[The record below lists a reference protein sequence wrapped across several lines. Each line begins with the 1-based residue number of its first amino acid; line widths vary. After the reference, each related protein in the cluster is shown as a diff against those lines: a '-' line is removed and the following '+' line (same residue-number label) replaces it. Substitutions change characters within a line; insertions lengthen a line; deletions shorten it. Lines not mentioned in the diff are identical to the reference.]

1 MEPAKRII
9 VNTIAQYTK
18 AIINI
23 CLSLYS
29 TRLILHALNVSD
41 YGIYSVVGG
50 VVAMLGFLTNAL
62 VITTQRYISY
72 YHGAGKTDY
81 ISKVFANSLLLHIT
95 IGAIIVAALLILRH
109 WIVFSILNIETT
121 RIQAANI
128 VYIITVGMLFITII
142 TAPYKALFIARENIV
157 YISLVEICDGILKLI
172 IAISISYIPIDRLI
186 TYAWAMAG
194 VLCLNLMAYIIYA
207 QTHFNESCVI
217 IRPKHID
224 KQCIKQL
231 IGFIGWTSYGM
242 GAIACRNQGTGII
255 LNHFFGTVINAAYGI
270 SFQVYGAI
278 SFIATSILNA
288 MNPQILKAEGG
299 NDRSSMLRLASLES
313 KYSTAFMAMISVPI
327 MLEMPS
333 ILDFW
338 LKNVPDHTVTF
349 CRFVILAFLCD
360 QLTIGLNVANQA
372 LGKIKTYTLITFTPK
387 LLLLPLFYLILARGG
402 TILTIM
408 WIYTAVELLVA
419 LIRIPYI
426 SKTAGLSP
434 SRFIKETIIP
444 LLPLCIALTGIGE
457 LCVNFI
463 NIQYRFII
471 TIALSVI
478 GGLVAGWF
486 FSTNDKEKEFIRN
499 LLNKK
504 FTPRAKH

>member
-9 VNTIAQYTK
+9 INTIAQYTK

-81 ISKVFANSLLLHIT
+81 ISKIFANSLFLHIT
-95 IGAIIVAALLILRH
+95 IGVVIGSALLVCRQ
-109 WIVFSILNIETT
+109 WIVFDVLNIETA
-121 RIQAANI
+121 RLQAADT
-128 VYIITVGMLFITII
+128 VYIITVAMLFITII

-157 YISLVEICDGILKLI
+157 YISVVEIFDGVLKLV
-172 IAISISYIPIDRLI
+172 IAICISYITIDRLI

-194 VLCLNLMAYIIYA
+194 VLSLNLIAYVAYA
-207 QTHFNESCVI
+207 KLHFQESCI
-217 IRPKHID
+217 IIKPKQID
-224 KQCIKQL
+224 RQCIKQL
-231 IGFIGWTSYGM
+231 VGFIGWTSYGM

-299 NDRSSMLRLASLES
+299 NHREDMLRLAGLES
-313 KYSTAFMAMISVPI
+313 KYSTAFMAMISIPI
-327 MLEMPS
+327 MIEMPA
-333 ILDFW
+333 ILSFW
-338 LKNVPDHTVTF
+338 LKDVPDHTATF
-349 CRFVILAFLCD
+349 CRFIILAFLFD
-360 QLTIGLNVANQA
+360 QITIGLNVANQA
-372 LGKIKTYTLITFTPK
+372 LGKIKTYTIITFTPK
-387 LLLLPLFYLILARGG
+387 LILLPFFYLILANGG
-402 TILTIM
+402 TIAAIM
-408 WIYTAVELLVA
+408 WTYTIVELIVA
-419 LIRIPYI
+419 LIRIPYLA
-426 SKTAGLSP
+426 KTAGLSL
-434 SRFIKETIIP
+434 SSFIKETIVP
-444 LLPLCIALTGIGE
+444 LIPLCITLTITGE
-457 LCVNFI
+457 LCANVI
-463 NIQYRFII
+463 DMPYRFVV
-471 TIALSVI
+471 TIALCVI
-478 GGLVAGWF
+478 SGAVSGWY
-486 FSTNDKEKEFIRN
+486 FSTSDKEKEFIKN
-499 LLNKK
+499 LLNQRL
-504 FTPRAKH
+504 TTRAKY